1 MNAVCCTLY
10 PIFGS
15 LHYRYKSLHFFTG
28 IIESDDIKAIT
39 DEIDKAVVF
48 SNQASSLVDSVKV
61 KYKIKPSPSAKV
73 NDDYCL
79 LEFMK

>member
-1 MNAVCCTLY
+1 M
-10 PIFGS
+10 
-15 LHYRYKSLHFFTG
+15 HYRYTSLHFFTG

-73 NDDYCL
+73 KDDNYL
-79 LEFMK
+79 VEL